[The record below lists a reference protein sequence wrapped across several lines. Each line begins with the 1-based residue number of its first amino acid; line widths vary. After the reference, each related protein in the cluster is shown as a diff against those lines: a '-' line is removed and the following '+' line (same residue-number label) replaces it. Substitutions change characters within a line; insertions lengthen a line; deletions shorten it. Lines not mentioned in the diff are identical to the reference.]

1 MSIKYVMPNNAQH
14 LDELCGRA
22 FKSVKQARID
32 VQIAAVAVLMHA
44 HKCGDWTKANYLV
57 QGLGNTVNGQS
68 LVAWFVK
75 YGGLKV
81 NEESQQF
88 SGWSGKEFIQSNFQ
102 EAKKNFWWD
111 AKKVNPFKGFD
122 LEQQL
127 QRILKSY
134 NKALEKAKTD
144 EDKEKVSVQVSEQ
157 TIQSLLKLTNF
168 ENLIIE
174 D

>member
-1 MSIKYVMPNNAQH
+1 MTIKYVMPNNAQH

-57 QGLGNTVNGQS
+57 QGLGNTINGQS
-68 LVAWFVK
+68 LVAWFIK
-75 YGGLKV
+75 YGGLKPC
-81 NEESQQF
+81 EETQQF
-88 SGWSGKEFIQSNFQ
+88 IGWSGKEHIQANFQ
-102 EAKKNFWWD
+102 EAKKKLWWEERKPN
-111 AKKVNPFKGFD
+111 AFKGFD
-122 LEQQL
+122 LEEQL
-127 QRILKSY
+127 NRLLKRY
-134 NKALEKAKTD
+134 QNALNKAESE
-144 EDKEKVSVQVSEQ
+144 EDKEKVNAQVSEQ

-174 D
+174 E